1 MSGCK
6 ERLRTPWIALTAVAT
21 IAIGCSDQRPTQ
33 TASPAGKQ
41 ATEANGKHDHDHDA
55 DDHDPHEMPH
65 SLAEVVGRVKAVA
78 ASLEKAFADGA
89 EDRAD
94 ELVHEAGHLLEHAEG
109 LLAKAPE
116 AVAAAAREGWGE
128 LSKCLEAVDEKL
140 HGDDEEKA
148 AAGKAYDSVK
158 DRLKAALES
167 LEKAHAA
174 GGKDA

>member
-1 MSGCK
+1 MRGWSGC
-6 ERLRTPWIALTAVAT
+6 LRTAWIALAMGAT
-21 IAIGCSDQRPTQ
+21 IAIGCAEQRPPQ
-33 TASPAGKQ
+33 TASKAGKQ
-41 ATEANGKHDHDHDA
+41 AHEADGKHDHDHDA
-55 DDHDPHEMPH
+55 EDHDPHEMPD
-65 SLAEVVGRVKAVA
+65 SLAEAVGRVKAVA

-94 ELVHEAGHLLEHAEG
+94 ELVHEAGHLLEHAEE

-140 HGDDEEKA
+140 HGSDEEKA
-148 AAGKAYDSVK
+148 AAGKAYESVK
-158 DRLKAALES
+158 DRLKAAIES